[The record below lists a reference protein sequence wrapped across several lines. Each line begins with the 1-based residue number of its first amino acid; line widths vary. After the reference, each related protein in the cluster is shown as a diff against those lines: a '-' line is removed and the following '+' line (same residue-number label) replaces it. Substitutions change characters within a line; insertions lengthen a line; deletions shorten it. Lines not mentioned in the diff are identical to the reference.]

1 MMYRL
6 HCEGMVREHTD
17 IKVIKRAK
25 ISIDRDIQDMS
36 SWHLLKTRGVDSG
49 KELQRKRRGGT
60 KWVGPNTEWRK
71 AER

>member
-1 MMYRL
+1 MYRL

-36 SWHLLKTRGVDSG
+36 S
-49 KELQRKRRGGT
+49 
-60 KWVGPNTEWRK
+60 
-71 AER
+71 